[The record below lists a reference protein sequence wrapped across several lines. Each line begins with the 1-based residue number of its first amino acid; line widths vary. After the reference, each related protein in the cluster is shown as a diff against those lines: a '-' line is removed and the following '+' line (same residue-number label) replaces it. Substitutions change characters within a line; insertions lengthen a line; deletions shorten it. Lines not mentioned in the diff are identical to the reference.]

1 MIWKTLKTPKNPPAC
16 GGILYI
22 YIFCWGPRTA
32 WSQLF
37 PVRPEEARL
46 SACSLP
52 AVQKPGSV
60 GGMVWIVS
68 IPSIDC
74 GTDDVFDFGW
84 LWMRNWG
91 VLFLGHICRNMQTY
105 AEDDNFKRR
114 EWNGSRTW
122 AVWEALSACRQ
133 VARQSE
139 AGSWDSTNSRDG

>member
-1 MIWKTLKTPKNPPAC
+1 MIWKTLKTPKHPPAC

-22 YIFCWGPRTA
+22 YIFCWGPRMA

-52 AVQKPGSV
+52 AAQKPGSV

-91 VLFLGHICRNMQTY
+91 VLFLGHIMQKY

-122 AVWEALSACRQ
+122 TVWEALSACRQ